1 MVFIY
6 RHNNKSFRRR
16 KMAFIDDQLKEF
28 KRLIEKSIVTGGAE
42 GKTSMIRSSQL
53 INLIHD
59 SVKYELEQYGVYGNQ
74 IFPHFFE
81 TKPEIKIAGFLKQKD
96 QDVCV
101 VPKGIAKKE
110 TPITWGPLAF
120 EKKKDP
126 YGFDYSNNM
135 LVINVRSQMSSLA
148 KNSDTLFER
157 TFAEALNLHMRYEDM
172 VLGEV
177 YLIPTHEYDDVAIK
191 SNRVAF
197 KTNKTDVEKY
207 ISFFDSI
214 NNRKKNGESFQYERC
229 ALLVVDFNREKP
241 KLYRNSQ
248 ELKDDGIISQSFPI
262 EYATLG
268 FDSFVRDLLKVYKE
282 RYNLERIARLST
294 YQHKIGELEK
304 KN

>member
-1 MVFIY
+1 
-6 RHNNKSFRRR
+6 
-16 KMAFIDDQLKEF
+16 MAYIDDQLKEF
-28 KRLIEKSIVTGGAE
+28 KRLIEESIVFGGEE

-59 SVKYELEQYGVYGNQ
+59 SVKHELAQYGVYENQ
-74 IFPHFFE
+74 IFPHFQE
-81 TKPEIKIAGFLKQKD
+81 SKPEIKIAGFLKQKD

-101 VPKGIAKKE
+101 VPQGIAKKP

-120 EKKKDP
+120 EKKTDQ

-157 TFAEALNLHMRYEDM
+157 TFAEAQNLHMRYEDM

-177 YLIPTHEYDDVAIK
+177 YLIPTHEYDDAAVK

-214 NNRKKNGESFQYERC
+214 NNRKKNGESYQYERC
-229 ALLVVDFNREKP
+229 TLLVVDFNRENP
-241 KLYRNSQ
+241 KLYRNSR
-248 ELKDDGIISQSFPI
+248 ELKDDGIISESFSI
-262 EYATLG
+262 EYATLS
-268 FDSFVRDLLKVYKE
+268 FDGFVRDLLKVYEE
-282 RYNLERIARLST
+282 RYKLERIARLT
-294 YQHKIGELEK
+294 AYQQKLSELRK
-304 KN
+304 KS

>member
-1 MVFIY
+1 M
-6 RHNNKSFRRR
+6 FRREIA
-16 KMAFIDDQLKEF
+16 MAYIDDQLKEF
-28 KRLIEKSIVTGGAE
+28 KRLIEESIVTGGVE

-59 SVKYELEQYGVYGNQ
+59 SVKHELAQYGVYENQ
-74 IFPHFFE
+74 IFPHFLE
-81 TKPEIKIAGFLKQKD
+81 SKPEIKIAGFLKQKD

-101 VPKGIAKKE
+101 VPQGIVKKV

-120 EKKKDP
+120 EKKTDP

-157 TFAEALNLHMRYEDM
+157 TFAEAQNLHMRYEDM

-177 YLIPTHEYDDVAIK
+177 YLIPTHEYDDGAVK

-197 KTNKTDVEKY
+197 KINKTDVEKY

-214 NNRKKNGESFQYERC
+214 NNRKKNGESYQYERC
-229 ALLVVDFNREKP
+229 TLLVVDFNRENP

-268 FDSFVRDLLKVYKE
+268 FDSFVSDLLKVYEE
-282 RYNLERIARLST
+282 RYKLERIARLSA
-294 YQHKIGELEK
+294 YQQKLSQLG